1 MTDTPLLL
9 AGDFA
14 APTREQWETE
24 VLKVLNRGRPEG
36 RELTIDQA
44 MKRLRT
50 TTVDGLTIEPLYT
63 RESRAGS
70 GAPEADADEE
80 GTRADRPLGHPG
92 VMPFTRGTMVKTSP
106 MVTWDVRQLHEDPDV
121 AFTRREILADLE
133 RGASSVWLRVGSD
146 AVAADDLAAVLDG
159 VQPDLAPISVTS
171 AEDQVAAAKA
181 LVGYWKAK
189 GATFPRG
196 NLGLDGLGLAAR
208 TGGAPDLSAHAG
220 WVEAALAELPAVRA
234 LSVDVLPYD
243 DAGASDIDQLA
254 FAIATGVAYLRDL
267 EAAGI
272 APAAAAGQLA
282 FRVSANTDQFMTIA
296 RLRALRRLWARVC
309 EVSGVPAKDRGAVQ
323 HAVTSW
329 RMITRDDPW
338 VNLLRGTIA
347 TFAAAVGGAEI
358 ITCLPFD
365 TAQGLPDEFSRRM
378 ARNTQVLAAEESH
391 IGKVSDPAGGSWY
404 VESLTDDLA
413 TRAWSAFQEIEAA
426 GGMVTALTSGLVADR
441 IEATRAERATR
452 LANRSQPLTGV
463 SMFPKPDEEPLTVRP
478 RPAGPQ
484 RAGLAPHR
492 DSEIFEALRD
502 RAAAADP
509 KPAIFQ
515 ACLGARRDFG
525 AREMFVGAMLGV
537 GGIEHPSSEG
547 GTPEEI
553 VARVKESR
561 AQYVIL
567 CSSAKI
573 YAEQAVPVARA
584 LKEAGV
590 PTVYIAGNRKEAAS
604 DEVNDWIDGEVF
616 MGMDVVAFLSEAM
629 DRMGVAK

>member
-14 APTREQWETE
+14 TPTREQWEAE

-36 RELTIDQA
+36 KEIPLDKA
-44 MKRLRT
+44 MARLRT
-50 TTVDGLTIEPLYT
+50 TTVDGLAIEPLYV
-63 RESRAGS
+63 R
-70 GAPEADADEE
+70 DE
-80 GTRADRPLGHPG
+80 RPLGHAG

-146 AVAADDLAAVLDG
+146 AIAVEDLAAVLDG
-159 VQPDLAPISVTS
+159 VHPDLAPISLTS
-171 AEDQVAAAKA
+171 AEDQAAAAEA
-181 LVGYWKAK
+181 LVAFWRAK
-189 GATFPRG
+189 GAEFARG
-196 NLGLDGLGLAAR
+196 NLGLDALGLAAR
-208 TGGAPDLSAHAG
+208 TGEAPDLSAQAD
-220 WVEAALAELPAVRA
+220 WVRLTLAEFPAVRA
-234 LSVDVLPYD
+234 LCVDVLPYD
-243 DAGASDIDQLA
+243 DAGAGDVDQLA

-272 APAAAAGQLA
+272 PAAEGAGQLA
-282 FRVSANTDQFMTIA
+282 FRVSANADQFLTIA

-309 EVSGVPAKDRGAVQ
+309 EVSGVPGAARGAVQ

-378 ARNTQVLAAEESH
+378 ARNTQVLAAEESN
-391 IGKVSDPAGGSWY
+391 IGKVSDPAGGAWF
-404 VESLTDDLA
+404 VESLTDQLA
-413 TRAWSAFQEIEAA
+413 AKAWEVFQQIEAA
-426 GGMVTALTSGLVADR
+426 GGMAAALTSGLVAER
-441 IEATRAERATR
+441 IAAANAARAKR
-452 LANRSQPLTGV
+452 LADRSQPLTGV
-463 SMFPKPDEEPLTVRP
+463 SMFPNPAEEPLTVRP
-478 RPAGPQ
+478 RPAAPA
-484 RAGLAPHR
+484 RAGLVPHR
-492 DSEIFEALRD
+492 DSEVFEALRD

-509 KPAIFQ
+509 RPAVFQ

-537 GGIEHPSSEG
+537 GGIDHPASEG
-547 GTPEEI
+547 GTPDEI
-553 VARVKESR
+553 VAQVLASGAKF
-561 AQYVIL
+561 VIL
-567 CSSAKI
+567 CSSAKV
-573 YAEQAVPVARA
+573 YAAQAVDVARA
-584 LKEAGV
+584 LKQAGV
-590 PTVYIAGNRKEAAS
+590 PTVYIAGNRREAAS
-604 DEVNDWIDGEVF
+604 DEVGDWIDGEVF

-629 DRMGVAK
+629 DRIGVSK

>member
-14 APTREQWETE
+14 TPSREQWEAE

-36 RELTIDQA
+36 KELTLDKA
-44 MKRLRT
+44 MARLRT

-63 RESRAGS
+63 RTE
-70 GAPEADADEE
+70 
-80 GTRADRPLGHPG
+80 RPLGHPG
-92 VMPFTRGTMVKTSP
+92 VTPFTRGTMVKTSP

-121 AFTRREILADLE
+121 AFTKREILADLE
-133 RGASSVWLRVGSD
+133 RGASSVWLRIGSD
-146 AVAADDLAAVLDG
+146 AIAADDLAEVLDG

-181 LVGYWKAK
+181 LVAFWKDK
-189 GATFPRG
+189 GATFARG
-196 NLGLDGLGLAAR
+196 NLGLDALGLAAR
-208 TGGAPDLSAHAG
+208 TGQAPDLSAQAE
-220 WVEAALAELPAVRA
+220 WVRLTLAELPAVRA
-234 LSVDVLPYD
+234 LSVDMLPYD
-243 DAGASDIDQLA
+243 DAGASDVDQLA

-272 APAAAAGQLA
+272 PAADGAGQIA
-282 FRVSANTDQFMTIA
+282 FRVSANADQFMTIA
-296 RLRALRRLWARVC
+296 RLRALRRLWARIC
-309 EVSGVPAKDRGAVQ
+309 EVSGVPASASGAVQ

-329 RMITRDDPW
+329 RMVSRDDPW

-378 ARNTQVLAAEESH
+378 ARNTQILAAEESNV
-391 IGKVSDPAGGSWY
+391 GKVSDPAGGAWF
-404 VESLTDDLA
+404 VESLTDQLA
-413 TRAWSAFQEIEAA
+413 GKAWEAFQQIEAA
-426 GGMVTALTSGLVADR
+426 GGMAAALTSGLVAER
-441 IEATRAERATR
+441 IEASKAERAKR

-463 SMFPKPDEEPLTVRP
+463 SMFPNPAEEPLTVRP
-478 RPAGPQ
+478 RPAAPE
-484 RAGLAPHR
+484 RAGLAPQR

-502 RAAAADP
+502 RAAASDP
-509 KPAIFQ
+509 RPAVFL

-525 AREMFVGAMLGV
+525 AREMFVGALLGV
-537 GGIEHPSSEG
+537 GGIDHPSSEG
-547 GTPEEI
+547 GTPDEI
-553 VARVKESR
+553 VAKVKESGAR
-561 AQYVIL
+561 FVIL
-567 CSSAKI
+567 CSSAKV
-573 YAEQAVPVARA
+573 YAAQAVDVARA

-590 PTVYIAGNRKEAAS
+590 PTVYIAGNRRETAS

-629 DRMGVAK
+629 DRIGVAK

>member
-14 APTREQWETE
+14 TPSREQWEAE

-36 RELTIDQA
+36 KELTLDKA
-44 MKRLRT
+44 MARLRT
-50 TTVDGLTIEPLYT
+50 STVDGLTIEPLYT
-63 RESRAGS
+63 RT
-70 GAPEADADEE
+70 DA
-80 GTRADRPLGHPG
+80 PLGHPG

-106 MVTWDVRQLHEDPDV
+106 MATWDVRQLHEDPDV

-146 AVAADDLAAVLDG
+146 AIAADDLATVLDG
-159 VQPDLAPISVTS
+159 VEPDLAPISVTS
-171 AEDQVAAAKA
+171 TEDQVAAAKA
-181 LVGYWKAK
+181 LVAFWKAK
-189 GATFPRG
+189 GASFARG
-196 NLGLDGLGLAAR
+196 NLGLDALGLAAR
-208 TGGAPDLSAHAG
+208 TGQAPDLSQQAE
-220 WVEAALAELPAVRA
+220 WVRATLAELPAVRA

-243 DAGASDIDQLA
+243 DAGASDVDQLA

-272 APAAAAGQLA
+272 PAADGAGQIA
-282 FRVSANTDQFMTIA
+282 FRVSANADQFMTIA

-309 EVSGVPAKDRGAVQ
+309 EVSGVPAGASGAVQ

-329 RMITRDDPW
+329 RMISRDDPW

-378 ARNTQVLAAEESH
+378 ARNTQILAAEESNV
-391 IGKVSDPAGGSWY
+391 GKVSDPAGGAWF
-404 VESLTDDLA
+404 VESLTDQLA
-413 TRAWSAFQEIEAA
+413 AKAWEVFQQIEAA
-426 GGMVTALTSGLVADR
+426 GGMAAALTSGLVAER
-441 IEATRAERATR
+441 IEASKAERAKR

-463 SMFPKPDEEPLTVRP
+463 SMFPNPAEEPLTVRP
-478 RPAGPQ
+478 RPAAPERG
-484 RAGLAPHR
+484 GLAPQR

-502 RAAAADP
+502 RAAASDP
-509 KPAIFQ
+509 TPAVFL

-525 AREMFVGAMLGV
+525 AREMFVGALLGV

-553 VARVKESR
+553 VAKVTESG
-561 AQYVIL
+561 AKFVIL
-567 CSSAKI
+567 CSSAKV
-573 YAEQAVPVARA
+573 YAAQAVDVARA

-604 DEVNDWIDGEVF
+604 DEVNDVIDGEVF

-629 DRMGVAK
+629 DRIGVAQ

>member
-14 APTREQWETE
+14 TPTREQWEAE

-36 RELTIDQA
+36 KEIPLDKA
-44 MKRLRT
+44 MARLRT
-50 TTVDGLTIEPLYT
+50 TTVDGLAIEPLYV
-63 RESRAGS
+63 R
-70 GAPEADADEE
+70 DE
-80 GTRADRPLGHPG
+80 RPLGHAG

-146 AVAADDLAAVLDG
+146 AIAVEDLAAVLDG
-159 VQPDLAPISVTS
+159 VHPDLAPISLTS
-171 AEDQVAAAKA
+171 AEDQAAAAEA
-181 LVGYWKAK
+181 LVAFWRAK
-189 GATFPRG
+189 GAEFARG
-196 NLGLDGLGLAAR
+196 NLGLDALGLAAR
-208 TGGAPDLSAHAG
+208 TGEAPDLSAQAD
-220 WVEAALAELPAVRA
+220 WVRLTLAEFPAVRA
-234 LSVDVLPYD
+234 LCVDVLAYD
-243 DAGASDIDQLA
+243 DAGAGDVDQLA

-272 APAAAAGQLA
+272 PAAEVAGQLA
-282 FRVSANTDQFMTIA
+282 FRVSANADQFLTIA

-309 EVSGVPAKDRGAVQ
+309 EVSGVPGAARGAVQ

-378 ARNTQVLAAEESH
+378 ARNTQVLAAEESN
-391 IGKVSDPAGGSWY
+391 IGKVSDPAGGAWF
-404 VESLTDDLA
+404 VESLTDQLA
-413 TRAWSAFQEIEAA
+413 AKAWEVFQQIEAA
-426 GGMVTALTSGLVADR
+426 GGMAAALTSGLVAER
-441 IEATRAERATR
+441 IAAANAARAKR
-452 LANRSQPLTGV
+452 LADRSQPLTGV
-463 SMFPKPDEEPLTVRP
+463 SMFPNPAEEPLTVRP
-478 RPAGPQ
+478 RPAAPA

-492 DSEIFEALRD
+492 DSEVFEALRD

-509 KPAIFQ
+509 RPAVFQ

-537 GGIEHPSSEG
+537 GGIDHPASEG
-547 GTPEEI
+547 GTPDEI
-553 VARVKESR
+553 VAQVLASGAKF
-561 AQYVIL
+561 VIL
-567 CSSAKI
+567 CSSAKV
-573 YAEQAVPVARA
+573 YAAQAVDVARA
-584 LKEAGV
+584 LKQAGV
-590 PTVYIAGNRKEAAS
+590 PTVYIAGNRREAAS
-604 DEVNDWIDGEVF
+604 DEVGDWIDGEVF

-629 DRMGVAK
+629 DRIGVSK